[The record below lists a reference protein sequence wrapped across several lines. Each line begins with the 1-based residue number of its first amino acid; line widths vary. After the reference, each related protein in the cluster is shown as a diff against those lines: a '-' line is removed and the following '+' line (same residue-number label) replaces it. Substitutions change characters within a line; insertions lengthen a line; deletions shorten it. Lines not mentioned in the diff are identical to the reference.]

1 MNGKYSKERK
11 RNWHVSQEAEALHNR
26 SIVWDNHG
34 CLPLE
39 LGKNL
44 EFIPQLQRYRD
55 AGVDVVSINVGY
67 GEIGLEACIR
77 VLAQMRDWIGARP
90 GDYLRVEAVEDI
102 ELAHATGKLAVTF
115 DLEGAAP
122 LQRQISLIPMLY
134 DLGVRWMLLA
144 YNRRNWAGGGC
155 HEPDTGLTAEGKELI
170 DEMNEAGMVVCLSHT
185 GYRTAM
191 EAMQYSRQPVIF
203 SHSNALALKKHDRN
217 IPDELITACAQ
228 KGGVIGINGVNIFLG
243 SGSADVESIADHID
257 YIVQL
262 GGIDHVGIGLDYIFD
277 DTEIAEVT
285 RKMTKTFPRAAGYDV
300 PIEVVMPENLPR
312 LTQCLLNR
320 AYTENDIQKV
330 LGRNLLRI
338 AEQVWK

>member
-11 RNWHVSQEAEALHNR
+11 RNWNVSHKAEVLHNH

-34 CLPLE
+34 CLPLD
-39 LGKNL
+39 LKKNL

-55 AGVDVVSINVGY
+55 AGVDVASINVGY
-67 GEIGLEACIR
+67 GEIGLEACMR
-77 VLAQMRDWIGARP
+77 VLAQMRDWIGVRP
-90 GDYLRVEAVEDI
+90 HNYLMVESVEDI
-102 ELAHATGKLAVTF
+102 ELAHTTGKLAVTF

-122 LQRQISLIPMLY
+122 LQRQINLLPMLY

-144 YNRRNWAGGGC
+144 YNRGNWAGGGC
-155 HEPDTGLTAEGKELI
+155 HEPDKGLTAAGKALI
-170 DEMNEAGMVVCLSHT
+170 DKMNEVGMVVCLSHT

-203 SHSNALALKKHDRN
+203 SHSNARALKKHDRN

-262 GGIDHVGIGLDYIFD
+262 AGIDHVGIGLDYIFD
-277 DTEIAEVT
+277 DTEIAKVT
-285 RKMTKTFPRAAGYDV
+285 RKMTKTFPRTAGYDV
-300 PIEVVMPENLPR
+300 PIEVVAPENFPQ
-312 LTQCLLNR
+312 LTECLLNR
-320 AYTENDIQKV
+320 SYTEDDIQKV
-330 LGRNLLRI
+330 LGGNLLRI

>member
-11 RNWHVSQEAEALHNR
+11 RNWNVSQEAEALHNH

-34 CLPLE
+34 CLPLD

-90 GDYLRVEAVEDI
+90 DDYLRVESVEDI

-122 LQRQISLIPMLY
+122 LQRQTSLIPMLY
-134 DLGVRWMLLA
+134 GLGVRWMLLA

-170 DEMNEAGMVVCLSHT
+170 DKMNEAGMVVCLSHT

-203 SHSNALALKKHDRN
+203 SHSNALALKKHARN

-243 SGSADVESIADHID
+243 SDNANVERIVDHID

-262 GGIDHVGIGLDYIFD
+262 VGIDHVGIGLDYVFD
-277 DTEIAEVT
+277 GTEISTVARE
-285 RKMTKTFPRAAGYDV
+285 MTKTFPKNAGYDV
-300 PIEVVMPENLPR
+300 PVEIVVPEDLPR
-312 LTQCLLNR
+312 LTENLLKR
-320 AYTENDIQKV
+320 TYSEDDIRKI
-330 LGRNLLRI
+330 LGGNLLRI

>member
-1 MNGKYSKERK
+1 MNRKYSKERK
-11 RNWHVSQEAEALHNR
+11 CKWNVSQEAEALHNH

-34 CLPLE
+34 CLPLD
-39 LGKNL
+39 LKKNL

-55 AGVDVVSINVGY
+55 AGVDVISINVGY

-90 GDYLRVEAVEDI
+90 DNYLMVESVEDI
-102 ELAHATGKLAVTF
+102 ELAHTTGKLAVTF
-115 DLEGAAP
+115 DLEGATP
-122 LQRQISLIPMLY
+122 LQRQINLIPMLY

-155 HEPDTGLTAEGKELI
+155 HEPDKGLTVEGKKLI
-170 DEMNEAGMVVCLSHT
+170 DKMNEAGMVVCLSHT

-191 EAMQYSRQPVIF
+191 EALRYSRQPVIF
-203 SHSNALALKKHDRN
+203 SHSNALALKKHERN

-228 KGGVIGINGVNIFLG
+228 KGGVVGINGVNIFLG
-243 SGSADVESIADHID
+243 PNNANVKRIADHID

-262 GGIDHVGIGLDYIFD
+262 AGIDHVGIGLDYIFD
-277 DTEIAEVT
+277 DTEIAKVT
-285 RKMTKTFPRAAGYDV
+285 RKMTKTFPRTAGYDV
-300 PIEVVMPENLPR
+300 VIEVVTPENFPR